1 MPNTTANLDVEG
13 VPECTRCGACCF
25 SSSPRYL
32 RVFGCDY
39 ERLGDEAERLT
50 HFIDNRAYMRLAEGH
65 CAALT
70 YEADSARF
78 LCSIYER
85 RPDVCR
91 ALERGSGQC
100 AADRAEKSEEPLVMI
115 RRARR

>member
-1 MPNTTANLDVEG
+1 MPDVASAVDG

-25 SSSPRYL
+25 SRSPRYL
-32 RVFGCDY
+32 RVFGRDY
-39 ERLGDEAERLT
+39 ERLGEDAERLT
-50 HFIDNRAYMRLAEGH
+50 HFIDNRAFLRIEDNH

-70 YEADSARF
+70 YDSASERF

-91 ALERGSGQC
+91 ALERGSGHC
-100 AADRAEKSEEPLVMI
+100 AAERAEKAEERLVMI
-115 RRARR
+115 RTAR